1 MFGTQGA
8 ARGTE
13 ALITPM
19 SSNDGKLSINLKKK
33 ATKALLLK
41 EVKN

>member
-19 SSNDGKLSINLKKK
+19 NSNDGKLSINSKKK
-33 ATKALLLK
+33 SYKSFTFKGS
-41 EVKN
+41 